1 MGSGTNYGT
10 AQSGYESCAAYYCI
24 SFCFGQESPECLLP
38 TQVPAVCVCASVC
51 VCESLLDLM
60 MHATDANHQFTQ
72 LSSASASASA
82 SASGS
87 APSSVCTP
95 ICWFILPLSRQRLL
109 LLPLLPLQ
117 LLLSIGQWH
126 FVCKTYQ
133 KLCLD
138 SFRSVSLSLLFC
150 VCS

>member
-1 MGSGTNYGT
+1 MATKVVLHIIVLVFVLAKSP
-10 AQSGYESCAAYYCI
+10 QSACCQPK
-24 SFCFGQESPECLLP
+24 CQLC
-38 TQVPAVCVCASVC
+38 VCVHLC

-109 LLPLLPLQ
+109 LLPLLPLL

>member
-1 MGSGTNYGT
+1 MATKVVLHIIVLVFVLAKSP
-10 AQSGYESCAAYYCI
+10 QSACCQPK
-24 SFCFGQESPECLLP
+24 CQL
-38 TQVPAVCVCASVC
+38 CVCASVC

-109 LLPLLPLQ
+109 LSLLPLLPLL